1 MDTRSEYQQLIEV
14 ILLRHADSELSQDSV
29 VTEAILDHPRSR
41 YILMNVGWQ
50 GEHRVHAP
58 VVHVDIRGDKFWIQ
72 KDGTEYGIGNE
83 LLDAGVPPEHIVPAF
98 YHESHRTNMAFAT
111 N

>member
-1 MDTRSEYQQLIEV
+1 MDTATGYQHLIAE
-14 ILLRHADSELSQDSV
+14 ILLRHADDETCRDSV
-29 VTEAILDHPRSR
+29 VTEAILDHQRSR

-58 VVHVDIRGDKFWIQ
+58 VVHVDIQGGKFWIQ

-83 LLDAGVPPEHIVPAF
+83 LLDAGVPPDHIVPAF
-98 YHESHRTNMAFAT
+98 YHESHRANMAFAT
-111 N
+111 H